1 LARVARL
8 APRRAALFTG
18 AVWIAMELFSFAGRV
33 VITNGLWGNAS
44 AGTDGRTQSSMI
56 EVERLSK
63 SYGTRAAV
71 RDVSFVVQP
80 GEVVGLIGLNGAGKT
95 TTLQSIAG
103 IIRPDEGSVRI
114 AGADLGTHPV
124 AAKRQ
129 LAFVADEPEF
139 FEYMTVEEH
148 LLLAMKLYATP
159 VRTDADPLTTFGL
172 HDMRTQFPGELS
184 RGMRQKLA
192 MACVLWRSP
201 KALVF
206 DEPLTGLDP
215 IGIRDTKDVIRAH
228 AARGAAVLLSS
239 HLLHLVQELCS
250 RVIILDGGRVVAE
263 HEVAAL
269 GPRVQEPLE
278 RLFVEITGTGA
289 IGR

>member
-1 LARVARL
+1 MEK
-8 APRRAALFTG
+8 RA
-18 AVWIAMELFSFAGRV
+18 
-33 VITNGLWGNAS
+33 
-44 AGTDGRTQSSMI
+44 SMI
-56 EVERLSK
+56 EVERLGK
-63 SYGTRAAV
+63 KYGTRAAV

-114 AGADLGTHPV
+114 AGVDLATHPV
-124 AAKRQ
+124 AAKQ
-129 LAFVADEPEF
+129 ELAFLADEPEF

-148 LLLAMKLYATP
+148 LLLAMKLYGTQ
-159 VRTDADPLTTFGL
+159 VSTDADPLATFGL
-172 HDMRTQFPGELS
+172 HEMRSQFPNELS

-215 IGIRDTKDVIRAH
+215 VGIRDTKEVIRAH

-250 RVIILDGGRVVAE
+250 RVIVLDGGRVVGE

-269 GPRVQEPLE
+269 GRRVEEPLE
-278 RLFVEITGTGA
+278 RLFVALTGGVVDP
-289 IGR
+289 